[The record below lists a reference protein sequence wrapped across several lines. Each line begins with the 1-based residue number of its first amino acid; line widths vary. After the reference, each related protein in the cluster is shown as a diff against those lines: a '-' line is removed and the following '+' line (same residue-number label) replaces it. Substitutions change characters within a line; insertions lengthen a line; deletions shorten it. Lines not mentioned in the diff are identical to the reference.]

1 MAKLKELSGAVA
13 LVVGMSFS
21 TVHAAPAATQD
32 TSTTTAS
39 TKKVAKRTA
48 RAAKS
53 KNQALDTQA
62 KPANVVSQPATVAPV
77 VAAPV
82 VAAPIAPP
90 APAVVEPPKPV
101 DKAPEADKGALAKK
115 EGDVDNQKILKEVL
129 EKQDKNYTLL
139 KKGMFEVNYDFN
151 YTFYSSE
158 RLVTVENASGGY
170 DLAGVASDS
179 SHIVTNSL
187 SVDYGFRDWLTLSA
201 SVPFV
206 SKYDQAGATNRQ
218 TMNGIGD
225 VSTSVRWQP
234 YGIRPNWPSVT
245 VSGSMRLPTGV
256 SPYEVAIGKEMS
268 TGSGTFGMS
277 GSVNLSKVL
286 DPVVLFASG
295 GYSYSFKRTGLNQLQ
310 SSGKRLTGVQPA
322 GSMSLGMGFGYSLS
336 YEVSINASLSTSF
349 SGKSKYYFND
359 GSAALGSPSA
369 SGSLNIG
376 VGLRLDPK
384 YSLNVSTSMGLTR
397 GAPDFSV
404 GFGLPINF

>member
-1 MAKLKELSGAVA
+1 MAK
-13 LVVGMSFS
+13 FS
-21 TVHAAPAATQD
+21 TISGVMALMAGLTINGVEAAP
-32 TSTTTAS
+32 TSEPTNALTP
-39 TKKVAKRTA
+39 KKPSKKTA

-53 KNQALDTQA
+53 KNQQLDLQA
-62 KPANVVSQPATVAPV
+62 KPVASQLQPVAPAPV
-77 VAAPV
+77 VTAPV
-82 VAAPIAPP
+82 VAAPIAQP
-90 APAVVEPPKPV
+90 APAPVEPARPIE
-101 DKAPEADKGALAKK
+101 KAPEPDKGALAKK
-115 EGDVDNQKILKEVL
+115 DSDVDSQKMLKEVL

-139 KKGMFEVNYDFN
+139 KRGMFEANYDIN

-179 SHIVTNSL
+179 SHIVTNTL

-206 SKYDQAGATNRQ
+206 SKYDQAGPSNRQ

-225 VSTSVRWQP
+225 VNTSVRWQP

-245 VSGSMRLPTGV
+245 VSGGLRLPTGV
-256 SPYEVAIGKEMS
+256 SPYEIAIGKEMS
-268 TGSGTFGMS
+268 TGSGTFGVS
-277 GSVNLSKVL
+277 GNVNLSKVL

-295 GYSYSFKRTGLNQLQ
+295 GYSYSFKRTGLSQLQ

-322 GSMSLGMGFGYSLS
+322 GSFSLGMGFGYSLS

-359 GSAALGSPSA
+359 GSGALGSPSA
-369 SGSLNIG
+369 SGSLNVG
-376 VGLRLDPK
+376 MGLRLDPK
-384 YSLNVSTSMGLTR
+384 FSLNVSTSMGLTR
-397 GAPDFSV
+397 GSPDFSV
-404 GFGLPINF
+404 GVGMPINF